1 MKRPSF
7 QFYPGDWQANSNLRR
22 CTHDEKGV
30 WMDVMCIL
38 HDQAEYG
45 IVRWTLREL
54 AQAVGCT
61 VSKLNS
67 LVGKQVLKGAD
78 TAKTCEPLI
87 YVPRSGRKDGPPVT
101 LIRQQP
107 GPVWYSSRMVVDE
120 YKRVLRGESGSSA
133 SGAPDPSPMPPFGDG
148 SGEHPTHHHSRARPS
163 SSSSSSSS
171 SKTNAAESGGN
182 ATTPIPPADA
192 GHSQQRTQI
201 DPEFAPDD
209 ANRQLALSHAL
220 DVVEEVERFVAH
232 FTGNGDV
239 QANWQSRFHKWLLD
253 AKRYRDEKQQR
264 SSFVSSLSS
273 ARKPIPGSKE
283 ANRIAYLA
291 SAEEARRRLGLDEP
305 GQPVERDIT
314 PLASRVFDDDGRG
327 Q

>member
-1 MKRPSF
+1 MKRPSL

-22 CTHDEKGV
+22 CTHEEKGI

-45 IVRWTLREL
+45 IVRWTLREI

-61 VSKLNS
+61 VPKLNG

-101 LIRQQP
+101 LIRQQV

-133 SGAPDPSPMPPFGDG
+133 SGSSDPSPMPPFGDW

-163 SSSSSSSS
+163 SSSSSSS
-171 SKTNAAESGGN
+171 KTNAAESGGN
-182 ATTPIPPADA
+182 ATIPIPPADA
-192 GHSQQRTQI
+192 GRSQQRTQI
-201 DPEFAPDD
+201 DPEFSPDERNKSK
-209 ANRQLALSHAL
+209 AINNAL
-220 DVVEEVERFVAH
+220 DVDAERERFVAH
-232 FTGNGDV
+232 YTATGDV
-239 QANWQSRFHKWLLD
+239 RANWQSQFCKWLLD
-253 AKRYRDEKQQR
+253 SVQHRADAERRQSEAGQPRPGTKLAYQNAYR
-264 SSFVSSLSS
+264 
-273 ARKPIPGSKE
+273 
-283 ANRIAYLA
+283 A
-291 SAEEARRRLGLDEP
+291 SADAAAERLGINDS
-305 GQPVERDIT
+305 GQHIERDIT
-314 PLASRVFDDDGRG
+314 PFSSRVLDGG
-327 Q
+327 DEQ

>member
-163 SSSSSSSS
+163 SSSSSSS
-171 SKTNAAESGGN
+171 KTNAAESGGN

-201 DPEFAPDD
+201 DPEFLPDE
-209 ANRQLALSHAL
+209 ANRQLALSHSL
-220 DVVEEVERFVAH
+220 DVANETKRFVLH

-253 AKRYRDEKQQR
+253 AVAYRDEKQQR
-264 SSFVSSLSS
+264 
-273 ARKPIPGSKE
+273 ADRPPRPGSKAASSE
-283 ANRIAYLA
+283 AYWAAANAA
-291 SAEEARRRLGLDEP
+291 AEKLMRQDEMENP
-305 GQPVERDIT
+305 GELDIT
-314 PLASRVFDDDGRG
+314 EFCSVVRDEGG
-327 Q
+327 EK

>member
-1 MKRPSF
+1 MRRPSF
-7 QFYPGDWQANSNLRR
+7 QFYPDDWLSNSNLRR
-22 CTHDEKGV
+22 CTHEEKGV

-45 IVRWTLREL
+45 IARWSLREL

-61 VSKLNS
+61 VSRLHG

-78 TAKTCEPLI
+78 TGKTCEPLI

-101 LIRQQP
+101 LIRQQV

-133 SGAPDPSPMPPFGDG
+133 SGSPDPSPKGGIGDG

-163 SSSSSSSS
+163 SSSSSSS
-171 SKTNAAESGGN
+171 KNNAAESGGN
-182 ATTPIPPADA
+182 ANTPIPPADA

-201 DPEFAPDD
+201 DPEFAPDA
-209 ANRQLALSHAL
+209 ANRKLALSHAL
-220 DVVEEVERFVAH
+220 DVANEAKRFVLH
-232 FTGNGDV
+232 FTGNGNV
-239 QANWQSRFHKWLLD
+239 QANWQSRFGKWLLD
-253 AKRYRDEKQQR
+253 AVAFRDKEQQR
-264 SSFVSSLSS
+264 
-273 ARKPIPGSKE
+273 ADRPPRPGSKE
-283 ANRIAYLA
+283 ASREAYWA
-291 SAEEARRRLGLDEP
+291 SMEADRLRLGLDEP

-314 PLASRVFDDDGRG
+314 QSCSRVLDDDGRG
-327 Q
+327 L